1 MKEKKFRIVTRV
13 TEKEFETI
21 KRKAKKAG
29 LSVSEFI
36 RQAAIKVPNRS
47 PIGADYGQC
56 REHMDKLLDYL
67 ESAGKSEEAQAILE
81 HFKQRKGC

>member
-1 MKEKKFRIVTRV
+1 MNEKNLRIVTRV
-13 TEKEFETI
+13 TEKELETI

-36 RQAAIKVPNRS
+36 RQAAIKAPNRS
-47 PIGADYGQC
+47 PIGEDYGQC

-67 ESAGKSEEAQAILE
+67 ESAGNSDEVRAILQQFAL
-81 HFKQRKGC
+81 HKGR

>member
-1 MKEKKFRIVTRV
+1 MNEKNLRIVTRV

-36 RQAAIKVPNRS
+36 RQAAIKAPNRS
-47 PIGADYGQC
+47 PIGEDYGQR

-67 ESAGKSEEAQAILE
+67 ESTKTGDEAREILE
-81 HFKQRKGC
+81 RFALHKGR

>member
-1 MKEKKFRIVTRV
+1 MNEKKLRIVTRV

-36 RQAAIKVPNRS
+36 RQTAIKAPNRS
-47 PIGADYGQC
+47 PLSEGYGRC
-56 REHMDKLLDYL
+56 REHMDKLMDYL
-67 ESAGKSEEAQAILE
+67 ESTGNSDEARAVLE
-81 HFKQRKGC
+81 QFVLHKGR

>member
-36 RQAAIKVPNRS
+36 RQAAIKAPNRS

-56 REHMDKLLDYL
+56 REHMDKLINHL
-67 ESAGKSEEAQAILE
+67 ESAGAGDEAREISEQFAL
-81 HFKQRKGC
+81 HKGR

>member
-1 MKEKKFRIVTRV
+1 MNEKKLRIVTRV
-13 TEKEFETI
+13 TEKEFDTI

-36 RQAAIKVPNRS
+36 RQEAIKAPNRS
-47 PIGADYGQC
+47 PIREDYGQC
-56 REHMDKLLDYL
+56 REHVDKLIDYL

-81 HFKQRKGC
+81 HFKQKKGC

>member
-36 RQAAIKVPNRS
+36 RQTAIKAPTRS
-47 PIGADYGQC
+47 PISDKYGKY
-56 REHMDKLLDYL
+56 REHMDKLIDHL
-67 ESAGKSEEAQAILE
+67 ESAGAGDEARAILQ
-81 HFKQRKGC
+81 HFALSEGR

>member
-1 MKEKKFRIVTRV
+1 MNERNLRIVTRV
-13 TEKEFETI
+13 TEKEFESI

-36 RQAAIKVPNRS
+36 RQAAIKAPNRS

-56 REHMDKLLDYL
+56 REHMDKLIDHL
-67 ESAGKSEEAQAILE
+67 ESAGAGDEAREISEQFAL
-81 HFKQRKGC
+81 HKGR

>member
-21 KRKAKKAG
+21 KRKAKKVG

-36 RQAAIKVPNRS
+36 RQTVIKAPNRS
-47 PIGADYGQC
+47 PISDKYGKY
-56 REHMDKLLDYL
+56 REHMDKLIDYL
-67 ESAGKSEEAQAILE
+67 ESSGNSDEAQAILQ
-81 HFKQRKGC
+81 HFALSEGR

>member
-36 RQAAIKVPNRS
+36 RQTAIKAPNRS
-47 PIGADYGQC
+47 PISDKYGKY

-67 ESAGKSEEAQAILE
+67 ESAGNSEEAQAILQQFAL
-81 HFKQRKGC
+81 HKGR